1 MSIIPPDLLHG
12 LDMRSDPRN
21 SWEGYAA
28 LLRYMQAAILR
39 IPGLE
44 ELDALNIDRCFT
56 NEMHYLALLVADL
69 FAAEGIEELA
79 SYLYDPLPAQSAG
92 SLSMSSLT
100 RTADTLCETHP
111 SFPRL

>member
-1 MSIIPPDLLHG
+1 MSIISPDLLHA
-12 LDMRSDPRN
+12 LDGRAEPRN

-44 ELDALNIDRCFT
+44 ELDSLDIDRCFT
-56 NEMHYLALLVADL
+56 IEMHYLAMLVDAL

-79 SYLYDPLPAQSAG
+79 SYLYDPLPIQG
-92 SLSMSSLT
+92 DDSLSRNNLT
-100 RTADTLCETHP
+100 QIAGTPCETHP
-111 SFPRL
+111 AFPQL

>member
-1 MSIIPPDLLHG
+1 MSIIPPGLLHE
-12 LDMRSDPRN
+12 LAVRAEPRN

-28 LLRYMQAAILR
+28 LLRYMQAATLR
-39 IPGLE
+39 SPEPE
-44 ELDALNIDRCFT
+44 ELDALDIDRCFT
-56 NEMHYLALLVADL
+56 NEMHYLAVLVDEL

-79 SYLYDPLPAQSAG
+79 SYLYDPLPAQSAA

-100 RTADTLCETHP
+100 RTADTLCETRP